1 MNTKPSPKITA
12 LSWGQI
18 EIEGFSGMFKD
29 AKLYPGGAR
38 EWDWSETG
46 TRHTPGIQFADV
58 EELLGHGATAVV
70 LATGM
75 HERLQVCPETIE
87 LLEARKIAVY
97 VQQTKEAVRLYNQL
111 RESVAVAAL
120 IHSTC

>member
-1 MNTKPSPKITA
+1 
-12 LSWGQI
+12 
-18 EIEGFSGMFKD
+18 MFKD

-38 EWDWSETG
+38 EWDWSEIG
-46 TRHTPGIQFADV
+46 THHTPGIQVADV

-75 HERLQVCPETIE
+75 HERLQVCPETIQ

-97 VQQTKEAVRLYNQL
+97 VQETKEAVRLYNQL